1 MEYSNEFIEKLD
13 GFIAA
18 CESNESFMKKKDSND
33 EPPLSKEEEE
43 ALDAWILAGDPKVM
57 EFLTRFVNSNFI

>member
-13 GFIAA
+13 EFIAA
-18 CESNESFMKKKDSND
+18 CDSNEEFMRKKDSND
-33 EPPLSKEEEE
+33 EPPLSKEEEA
-43 ALDAWILAGDPKVM
+43 ALDAWITAGDPKVM